1 MPRNDRVIGC
11 MAQQR
16 RISVHEY
23 NREIDR
29 AKAQDRILRSLRLVA
44 ASRKSAA
51 NQGPELGREMPALV
65 LRPTACLI
73 SAQGQR
79 LGQRPGF
86 TAPFFQL
93 QANGLLHKVSPVGS
107 TLLI

>member
-1 MPRNDRVIGC
+1 
-11 MAQQR
+11 MAQER

-29 AKAQDRILRSLRLVA
+29 SKAQDRILRSLRLVA

-51 NQGPELGREMPALV
+51 NQGPELEREMPALV

-73 SAQGQR
+73 SAQ
-79 LGQRPGF
+79 GQRPGF